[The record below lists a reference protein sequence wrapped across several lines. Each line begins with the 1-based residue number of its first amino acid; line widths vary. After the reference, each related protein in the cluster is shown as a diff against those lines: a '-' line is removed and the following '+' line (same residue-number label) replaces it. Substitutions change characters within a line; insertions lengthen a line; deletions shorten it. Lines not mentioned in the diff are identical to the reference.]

1 MSLPKA
7 SYLKVRAQSV
17 DFLEISNPRAVL
29 EFTLRKYTCV
39 TEGDVIVLNHA
50 GKRFCMDVLEVKP
63 NGAASIVETD
73 VEIDFAEPV
82 GYQDS
87 EYGRQERERKQSRD
101 FGGEA
106 GSGNGMK
113 PATLQRARSDSV
125 AEDANTPKF
134 VPFAGAGK
142 RIDGKLTAT
151 GSANATASVNTTTSV
166 SVATTSTS
174 SGGLKIGSSSTTAT
188 SSSTVAATSATS
200 TAVPTPTGYQ
210 SKIGDKFSKKK
221 VTTSAFTGTG
231 NKLT

>member
-1 MSLPKA
+1 
-7 SYLKVRAQSV
+7 
-17 DFLEISNPRAVL
+17 
-29 EFTLRKYTCV
+29 
-39 TEGDVIVLNHA
+39 
-50 GKRFCMDVLEVKP
+50 MDVLEVKP

-101 FGGEA
+101 FGGE
-106 GSGNGMK
+106 SGGLK
-113 PATLQRARSDSV
+113 PGALQKARSDSL

-142 RIDGKLTAT
+142 RIDGKATSTTSSSSTAIATAT
-151 GSANATASVNTTTSV
+151 VTSSTTT
-166 SVATTSTS
+166 TTTTAGGIAS
-174 SGGLKIGSSSTTAT
+174 SGGGLRIGSASTMSSSSTTAT
-188 SSSTVAATSATS
+188 SSASASTVVAAP
-200 TAVPTPTGYQ
+200 TAAPGYQ

-231 NKLT
+231 NKLS